1 MTNYWHASHSLA
13 LSTTTDLSHV
23 QFSQA
28 HTPYKSECSCR
39 LQWQPQLQFLHLFI
53 FITVL
58 INEVSFYLVQKEFLL
73 ILYDIV
79 QFSVSLTLMES
90 EPSFH

>member
-1 MTNYWHASHSLA
+1 M

-39 LQWQPQLQFLHLFI
+39 LQWQLPNKS
-53 FITVL
+53 T
-58 INEVSFYLVQKEFLL
+58 INIHYGNRQ
-73 ILYDIV
+73 IN
-79 QFSVSLTLMES
+79 Q
-90 EPSFH
+90 